1 VSGDKLTDNMA
12 LRPRSPGDAAD
23 KNYVSTVSNDE
34 FNEFQQ
40 NGYHDEEDI
49 DFTPQNGYLDP
60 EDDAPMPSKGKKSGA
75 PKVDLMGKIAAA
87 GTAIKNARLPSPG
100 EIKEG
105 YLNSSFHK
113 SLHQPL
119 IVKAKVEKSD
129 VQKAR
134 QTMTQEKTP
143 LQLGNIESISDI
155 PIPTIRKSKQTD
167 NDDEEKEPSEFSMPK
182 NMDDLKGSSTK
193 IFL

>member
-1 VSGDKLTDNMA
+1 MTNMWQEVKSYNIFFQ
-12 LRPRSPGDAAD
+12 LIFSRSPGDAQ

-34 FNEFQQ
+34 FHEFQQ

-60 EDDAPMPSKGKKSGA
+60 EDDAPMPSKGKWVFLKDTEIILTYFLFLVRKSGA

-134 QTMTQEKTP
+134 QTMTQVW
-143 LQLGNIESISDI
+143 
-155 PIPTIRKSKQTD
+155 TD
-167 NDDEEKEPSEFSMPK
+167 VS
-182 NMDDLKGSSTK
+182 
-193 IFL
+193 